1 MSDTTEPQ
9 EFEGDLAGAVFWG
22 ADMSGARFRD
32 VNLTGASIS
41 HAWVIDVEIDAL
53 VERLV
58 VNGVD
63 VTDHVNQHDRWAP
76 LRVGLRPTDLAGVRA
91 SYAALVAAWDALV
104 ERALGQGDAVMHR
117 QVDGEWSV
125 VQTLR
130 HLVFATDKWFTEP
143 LLGGGFASLGMPNS
157 GSVGGDWP
165 GLDLSA
171 TPTTDEVLAVRRER
185 VDAVRD
191 HLATLTDVD
200 LDVTVDIRENG
211 PHAVRDCLLTVIE
224 EEFWHLRYADRDLSR

>member
-22 ADMSGARFRD
+22 AELSGATFRD
-32 VNLTGASIS
+32 VNLTGVSIS
-41 HAWVIDVEIDAL
+41 HAWVVDVEIDAL

-63 VTDHVNQHDRWAP
+63 VTDYVNQHDRWAP
-76 LRVGLRPTDLAGVRA
+76 LRAGLRPTDVAGVRA

-104 ERALGQGDAVMHR
+104 ERAVEQGDATMHR
-117 QVDGEWSV
+117 QVEGEWSV

-130 HLVFATDKWFTEP
+130 HLVFATDKWFTVP
-143 LLGGGFASLGMPNS
+143 VLGGGFAPVGMPNS

-165 GLDLSA
+165 GLDPSS
-171 TPTTDEVLAVRRER
+171 TPSTDEVLAVRRAR
-185 VDAVRD
+185 VSALSS
-191 HLATLTDVD
+191 HLDTLTDEA
-200 LDVTVDIRENG
+200 LDATVVVLENG
-211 PHAVRDCLLTVIE
+211 PHTVRDCLLTVIE

>member
-22 ADMSGARFRD
+22 AELSGATFRD
-32 VNLTGASIS
+32 VNLTGVSIS
-41 HAWVIDVEIDAL
+41 HAWVVDVEIDAL

-63 VTDHVNQHDRWAP
+63 VTDYVNQHDRWAP
-76 LRVGLRPTDLAGVRA
+76 LRAGLRPTDVAGVRA
-91 SYAALVAAWDALV
+91 SYAALITTWDAFV
-104 ERALGQGDAVMHR
+104 ERAVEQGDATMHR
-117 QVDGEWSV
+117 QVEGEWSI

-130 HLVFATDKWFTEP
+130 HLVFATDKWFTVP
-143 LLGGGFASLGMPNS
+143 VLGGGYAPIGLPNT
-157 GSVGGDWP
+157 GSMGGDWP
-165 GLDLSA
+165 GLDLSS

-185 VDAVRD
+185 VAALSA
-191 HLATLTDVD
+191 HLDTLTDEALALMVD
-200 LDVTVDIRENG
+200 VAENG
-211 PHAVRDCLLTVIE
+211 PHALLDCLLTVIE

>member
-22 ADMSGARFRD
+22 AELSGATFRD
-32 VNLTGASIS
+32 VNLTGVSIS
-41 HAWVIDVEIDAL
+41 HAWVVDVEIDAL

-63 VTDHVNQHDRWAP
+63 VTDFVNQHDRWAS
-76 LRVGLRPTDLAGVRA
+76 LRAGLRPTDVAGVRA
-91 SYAALVAAWDALV
+91 SYAALVATWDALV
-104 ERALGQGDAVMHR
+104 ERAAEQGDAALHR
-117 QVDGEWSV
+117 QVDGEWSI

-130 HLVFATDKWFTEP
+130 HLVFATDKWFTVP
-143 LLGGGFASLGMPNS
+143 VLGGGYAPIGMPNS

-165 GLDLSA
+165 GLDLSL
-171 TPTTDEVLAVRRER
+171 TPSADEVLAVRRER
-185 VDAVRD
+185 VSAVSA
-191 HLATLTDVD
+191 HLDTLTDEA
-200 LDVTVDIRENG
+200 LAHTVDVAENG
-211 PHAVRDCLLTVIE
+211 PHSVRDCLLTVIE